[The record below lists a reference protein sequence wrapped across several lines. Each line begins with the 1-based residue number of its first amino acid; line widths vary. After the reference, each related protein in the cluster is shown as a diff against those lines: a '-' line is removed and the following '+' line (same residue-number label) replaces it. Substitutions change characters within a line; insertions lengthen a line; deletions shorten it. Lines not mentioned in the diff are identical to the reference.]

1 MRWSGLIVLAVL
13 AGLYFVAA
21 WFFSDS
27 WVETRLENNASSAN
41 GALVEIDNLHY
52 SIFDATV
59 GWDRLQVT
67 DPYNTMTNAIE
78 TGKTHMD
85 LDFWPLFWSRVIVE
99 NAEILDIQ
107 INTPRKSDGALPKEE
122 QPTQP
127 EEPGYF
133 SELMQDLQERAKQ
146 EVNTE
151 LDMAGAQINAD
162 SIMSRVNLQSIDK
175 INALQ
180 QELDSTYKFWDNQ
193 LKTLNIEA
201 ETKAIENNIKKIKID
216 KKNSLKE
223 WQQSLAAANAVSKSL
238 NTLNSTYKN
247 TKQNLQ
253 NDLNRGKT
261 LYSNVNQWVKDDYQK
276 VMRMA
281 NITDMSAGNIGE
293 LLFGRDVYARFAS
306 YLGYVGQARDML
318 SGSDSD
324 TTRKEEDPPRYD
336 GQDIRFPLYTPQP
349 DYWVKNAKISGTTP
363 DSIYLSGN
371 IRHIV
376 SDQRIIGQ
384 PTTFDMQGQGKNN
397 AALTINGEFNYLGE
411 LPTEVVNAT
420 YRGISLRNTKITDSD
435 LIPNKL
441 ANGTGAIRAA
451 LTMKGDQIL
460 SDIGFIGSDI
470 TYVTDKVPTNRWK
483 KLFYEA
489 VTDLNT
495 LTVDV
500 QLKGTAANY
509 AMSLNSNLDQAL
521 AAALKKSVNKEIEK
535 AKKKL
540 TDRVDKEV
548 AKYRSKLDGFV
559 QGKEK
564 AIRDQL
570 KKYDK
575 EIAKYTKMAD
585 DKTKKIEEEIKN
597 KGTKKLKDL
606 LKF

>member
-1 MRWSGLIVLAVL
+1 
-13 AGLYFVAA
+13 
-21 WFFSDS
+21 
-27 WVETRLENNASSAN
+27 
-41 GALVEIDNLHY
+41 
-52 SIFDATV
+52 
-59 GWDRLQVT
+59 
-67 DPYNTMTNAIE
+67 
-78 TGKTHMD
+78 
-85 LDFWPLFWSRVIVE
+85 
-99 NAEILDIQ
+99 
-107 INTPRKSDGALPKEE
+107 
-122 QPTQP
+122 
-127 EEPGYF
+127 
-133 SELMQDLQERAKQ
+133 
-146 EVNTE
+146 
-151 LDMAGAQINAD
+151 
-162 SIMSRVNLQSIDK
+162 
-175 INALQ
+175 
-180 QELDSTYKFWDNQ
+180 
-193 LKTLNIEA
+193 
-201 ETKAIENNIKKIKID
+201 
-216 KKNSLKE
+216 
-223 WQQSLAAANAVSKSL
+223 
-238 NTLNSTYKN
+238 
-247 TKQNLQ
+247 
-253 NDLNRGKT
+253 
-261 LYSNVNQWVKDDYQK
+261 
-276 VMRMA
+276 
-281 NITDMSAGNIGE
+281 
-293 LLFGRDVYARFAS
+293 
-306 YLGYVGQARDML
+306 
-318 SGSDSD
+318 
-324 TTRKEEDPPRYD
+324 
-336 GQDIRFPLYTPQP
+336 
-349 DYWVKNAKISGTTP
+349 
-363 DSIYLSGN
+363 
-371 IRHIV
+371 
-376 SDQRIIGQ
+376 
-384 PTTFDMQGQGKNN
+384 MQGQGKNN